1 MSARAGTAA
10 GAAAGPSAETG
21 QREQGAPT
29 LCDGTLGAEAGDLAR
44 GVALAGIGIAAD
56 AGLRGGTAAALS
68 TLSTV
73 ESTEAEPRTGPRLG
87 AGGRVA
93 ALFTS
98 RWGGRPRRRQTPC
111 PGRPRTRACHRALW
125 RTEANTHSACRQRGA
140 GQKTLDLYAKFRS
153 IQSPGAEFCLL
164 ANLGR
169 HTLGFT
175 RARRQRAHDG
185 GEVVSTTV
193 MPSTRGAASEAQD
206 GGEVQHVGEG
216 PPAAVAGAEGESR
229 LRPRSSRVS
238 YKEPSLIGRPE
249 SPPPPRV
256 RPPRVG
262 DTIEVEVASSG
273 GETSWKPAEVV
284 VLLRNGRFRA
294 CVNEESDFIEEY
306 TQEDAGTE
314 WRWPSRGSKRQRR
327 AVDFY
332 QPAVEQHP
340 AAARKGSAAP
350 RPSAPST
357 RRVAAPSTAGA

>member
-1 MSARAGTAA
+1 M
-10 GAAAGPSAETG
+10 
-21 QREQGAPT
+21 
-29 LCDGTLGAEAGDLAR
+29 
-44 GVALAGIGIAAD
+44 
-56 AGLRGGTAAALS
+56 
-68 TLSTV
+68 
-73 ESTEAEPRTGPRLG
+73 
-87 AGGRVA
+87 
-93 ALFTS
+93 
-98 RWGGRPRRRQTPC
+98 
-111 PGRPRTRACHRALW
+111 
-125 RTEANTHSACRQRGA
+125 
-140 GQKTLDLYAKFRS
+140 
-153 IQSPGAEFCLL
+153 
-164 ANLGR
+164 
-169 HTLGFT
+169 
-175 RARRQRAHDG
+175 
-185 GEVVSTTV
+185 STTF

-332 QPAVEQHP
+332 RPAVEQHGGRDTEGLGR
-340 AAARKGSAAP
+340 A
-350 RPSAPST
+350 ST
-357 RRVAAPSTAGA
+357 VGPFYAQGRRA